1 MTDPLS
7 RIRLQ
12 FAECGAAFHVNDPG
26 VSAAA
31 LQQAWYVW
39 LRFPSKCERVRG

>member
-1 MTDPLS
+1 MTDPFS

-12 FAECGAAFHVNDPG
+12 FAECGAAFHVNDAG

-31 LQQAWYVW
+31 LQQAWCVW
-39 LRFPSKCERVRG
+39 LRSPQKWKRGRS